1 MKTLAGFVF
10 ALLPFAA
17 LAAGPFD
24 GKWKTQLD
32 TLQYSARPDAY
43 ELKDGVY
50 TCSTCVP
57 PISVKA
63 DGSDQPV
70 AGHSYYDTMAVKQV
84 DAHSVQVDSKLQGK
98 LIFSSTVTASADGN
112 TLSSHF
118 RDMSGTQA
126 VTGTFVEKRV
136 SAGAIG
142 AHAISGKWQAEKLPE
157 FSDLG
162 ATIAYRMTGDG
173 LQMEWNGQS
182 YDAKFDGKQVLTK
195 NDPGKTMVSLKRI
208 SDHVI
213 EETDTR
219 DGKVTDITLMTVSA
233 DGASMTVVDKD
244 MINDMTTS
252 FVMKKLP

>member
-1 MKTLAGFVF
+1 
-10 ALLPFAA
+10 
-17 LAAGPFD
+17 
-24 GKWKTQLD
+24 
-32 TLQYSARPDAY
+32 
-43 ELKDGVY
+43 
-50 TCSTCVP
+50 
-57 PISVKA
+57 
-63 DGSDQPV
+63 
-70 AGHSYYDTMAVKQV
+70 
-84 DAHSVQVDSKLQGK
+84 
-98 LIFSSTVTASADGN
+98 
-112 TLSSHF
+112 
-118 RDMSGTQA
+118 MSGTQE